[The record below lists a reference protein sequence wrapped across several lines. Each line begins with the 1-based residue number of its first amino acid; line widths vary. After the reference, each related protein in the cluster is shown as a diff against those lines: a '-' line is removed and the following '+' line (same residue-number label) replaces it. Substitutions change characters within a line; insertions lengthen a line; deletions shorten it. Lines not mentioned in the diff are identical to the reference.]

1 MYLPLDKAEFILK
14 MPVDGSSV
22 SAIERITGVHHEI
35 QEVETAVIQDPEP
48 TLPPP
53 DPDPDPVTPP
63 SLPEP
68 EPDEPGPDLMPQSDP
83 AFQY

>member
-1 MYLPLDKAEFILK
+1 MSQLLRVI
-14 MPVDGSSV
+14 VVV
-22 SAIERITGVHHEI
+22 SYN
-35 QEVETAVIQDPEP
+35 QEPTAMQDPEP

-53 DPDPDPVTPP
+53 DPDPDPLAPP

-68 EPDEPGPDLMPQSDP
+68 DPDEPGPDLMPQIDP